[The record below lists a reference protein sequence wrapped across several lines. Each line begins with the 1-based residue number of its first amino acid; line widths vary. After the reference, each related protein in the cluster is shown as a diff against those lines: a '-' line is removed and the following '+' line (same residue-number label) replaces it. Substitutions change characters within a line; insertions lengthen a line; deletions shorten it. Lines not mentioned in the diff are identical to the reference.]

1 METLPGSQT
10 QLKFVGRK
18 DRIGEM
24 SALVLVYLGESGCSS
39 IVIAHWS
46 DPWSTSKAVLGCSK
60 AEWLPESPT
69 HGLML
74 GVQYEVSLNLEQLGT
89 EPEIPTHHYK
99 AHDEGKRE
107 VRGGQSKVFLKYHFF
122 LIGKIMNTHTEFFN
136 VRKVQR
142 KSKAAAAPP
151 SR

>member
-1 METLPGSQT
+1 
-10 QLKFVGRK
+10 
-18 DRIGEM
+18 M

-69 HGLML
+69 PGLML
-74 GVQYEVSLNLEQLGT
+74 GVQNTGWYEVSLNLEQLGT

-107 VRGGQSKVFLKYHFF
+107 LFLKYHFF
-122 LIGKIMNTHTEFFN
+122 LIGKIMNTHPEFFN